1 MAIVIMYNR
10 DTVFNKRQKPFIQ
23 HNLIIGHIN
32 MSNKFFLK
40 KTWVNVD
47 VCVEDYYNSGTTL
60 QDLEKLKWSP
70 YSNIINREVKETRHT
85 VEEIDEETFKNKI
98 QKSNSENSTNKKVS
112 LEDCK
117 EK

>member
-1 MAIVIMYNR
+1 
-10 DTVFNKRQKPFIQ
+10 
-23 HNLIIGHIN
+23 

-47 VCVEDYYNSGTTL
+47 VCVEDYFNSGTTL

-70 YSNIINREVKETRHT
+70 YSNIINRDVKETRST

-98 QKSNSENSTNKKVS
+98 QKSNSENSTNQKVS

>member
-1 MAIVIMYNR
+1 
-10 DTVFNKRQKPFIQ
+10 
-23 HNLIIGHIN
+23 

-47 VCVEDYYNSGTTL
+47 VCVEDYFNSGTTL
-60 QDLEKLKWSP
+60 RDLEKLKWSP
-70 YSNIINREVKETRHT
+70 YSNIINRDVKETRST

-98 QKSNSENSTNKKVS
+98 QKSNSQNSTNQKVS

>member
-1 MAIVIMYNR
+1 
-10 DTVFNKRQKPFIQ
+10 
-23 HNLIIGHIN
+23 

-47 VCVEDYYNSGTTL
+47 VCVEDYFNSGTTL
-60 QDLEKLKWSP
+60 KDLEKLKWSP
-70 YSNIINREVKETRHT
+70 YSNIINRDVKETRST

-98 QKSNSENSTNKKVS
+98 QKSNSQNSTNQKVS

>member
-1 MAIVIMYNR
+1 
-10 DTVFNKRQKPFIQ
+10 
-23 HNLIIGHIN
+23 

-60 QDLEKLKWSP
+60 AQVKEKINWSP
-70 YSNIINREVKETRHT
+70 YSNIISKEVKHSRHT

-98 QKSNSENSTNKKVS
+98 KKSDSEKIYKQEQFHSKIIKQNKKS
-112 LEDCK
+112 LLQQGV
-117 EK
+117 

>member
-1 MAIVIMYNR
+1 
-10 DTVFNKRQKPFIQ
+10 
-23 HNLIIGHIN
+23 

-40 KTWVNVD
+40 KTWVTVD

-60 QDLEKLKWSP
+60 EQVKESLNWSP
-70 YSNIINREVKETRHT
+70 YSNIINRDVKYTRHT

-98 QKSNSENSTNKKVS
+98 KKSDSEKTKSKKVS

-117 EK
+117 AE

>member
-1 MAIVIMYNR
+1 
-10 DTVFNKRQKPFIQ
+10 
-23 HNLIIGHIN
+23 

-40 KTWVNVD
+40 KTWVTVD

-60 QDLEKLKWSP
+60 EQVKESLNWSP
-70 YSNIINREVKETRHT
+70 YSNIINRDVKYTRHT

-98 QKSNSENSTNKKVS
+98 KKSDSEKPKSKKVS

-117 EK
+117 AE